1 MQPRGVPMYLK
12 VAATIKNRIHSCA
25 YQRGEWIP
33 ASKDLAKEFGVSTI
47 TIRKA
52 VERLIQEGYLTA
64 RQGAGTRVTFPEQ
77 KKMEIQISGN
87 FRDWFDSASGRSPRL
102 RIEILDIVPFQAP
115 QSVRRLLNA
124 AGDEPVGRLRRR
136 RRYHG
141 QVVSYFLNYFRAE
154 HLRRLPR
161 RKLAR
166 RSFIEVFQESTGIR
180 LKRLEQRVESIIA
193 EMDLAK
199 MLDTDYGAPVFY
211 VENIYYSHQNKPV
224 VVTHMYYRGD
234 CYMYKAAIP
243 LAGNQ
248 TPPQRSFAVLK
259 TTATGPETCY
269 ANDLE

>member
-12 VAATIKNRIHSCA
+12 VAATIKNRIHSYA

-33 ASKDLAKEFGVSTI
+33 ASKDLAQEFGVSTI

-102 RIEILDIVPFQAP
+102 KIELLDIVPFQAP
-115 QSVRRLLNA
+115 QSVRTLLD
-124 AGDEPVGRLRRR
+124 AGRDEPVGRLRRL

-141 QVVSYFLNYFRAE
+141 QVVSFYLNYFRAE

-161 RKLAR
+161 RKLAQ
-166 RSFIEVFQESTGIR
+166 RSFIEVFQESTGTR
-180 LKRLEQRVESIIA
+180 LTRLEQRVESIIA

-199 MLDTDYGAPVFY
+199 VLDTDYGSPLFFI
-211 VENIYYSHQNKPV
+211 ENIYYAHQDKPA

-234 CYMYKAAIP
+234 CYVYKAAIP
-243 LAGNQ
+243 LVGNQ
-248 TPPQRSFAVLK
+248 PPPHRSFAVLK
-259 TTATGPETCY
+259 TTATGPETSY
-269 ANDLE
+269 ANDPE